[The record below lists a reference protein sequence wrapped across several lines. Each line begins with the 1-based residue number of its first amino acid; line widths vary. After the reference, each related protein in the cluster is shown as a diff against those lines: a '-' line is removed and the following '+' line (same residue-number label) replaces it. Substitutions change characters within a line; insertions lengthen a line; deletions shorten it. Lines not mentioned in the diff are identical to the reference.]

1 MSKKGRKSRSVFN
14 RITLTV
20 VLGLFILLVATMLL
34 TAAAVS
40 VIVSFGA
47 VENLWLYGIII
58 FAISVAIGTG
68 LSFAYSAV
76 MVKITRPY
84 VEGLQ
89 KIADCD
95 FSVRIQD
102 SPLLAGLGIAQN
114 FNDMAKKLESVETL
128 REGFISDF
136 SHEFKTPIV
145 SLSGFVA
152 LLQRPDVSDE
162 DKKEYLSVISEE
174 CGRLV
179 RLSDNVLTLSG
190 LEGRQVTLQSFVL
203 DEQLRRCMLMFE
215 KQCAEKGVE
224 MCADLPQ
231 ITVRSE
237 SKLLSQVW
245 VNLLSNA
252 VKFTPAGG
260 KVSVSARQERGV
272 VLVTISDTGCGM
284 DEEVRSRIFEKFYQ
298 ADSSR
303 ATQGN
308 GLGLAIVDKIAKL
321 LHLQVQVQSKRGEGS
336 SFTVVIPDKDETK

>member
-34 TAAAVS
+34 TVAAVS

-136 SHEFKTPIV
+136 SHDYRFDIRFRQKIQNRFSGRRRRKIMAARRALIRPFSCKRPCDDSAYEI
-145 SLSGFVA
+145 LSH
-152 LLQRPDVSDE
+152 Q
-162 DKKEYLSVISEE
+162 KLS
-174 CGRLV
+174 C
-179 RLSDNVLTLSG
+179 N
-190 LEGRQVTLQSFVL
+190 
-203 DEQLRRCMLMFE
+203 
-215 KQCAEKGVE
+215 
-224 MCADLPQ
+224 P
-231 ITVRSE
+231 
-237 SKLLSQVW
+237 
-245 VNLLSNA
+245 
-252 VKFTPAGG
+252 
-260 KVSVSARQERGV
+260 
-272 VLVTISDTGCGM
+272 TIP
-284 DEEVRSRIFEKFYQ
+284 VQ
-298 ADSSR
+298 
-303 ATQGN
+303 
-308 GLGLAIVDKIAKL
+308 L
-321 LHLQVQVQSKRGEGS
+321 LHRNHVLMRRNLKHAVRGS
-336 SFTVVIPDKDETK
+336 IDNQFSRFYVLPPVIPDDLHAGIRLVA

>member
-145 SLSGFVA
+145 SLSGFVS

-162 DKKEYLSVISEE
+162 DKKEYLAVISEE

-231 ITVRSE
+231 IMVRSE

-284 DEEVRSRIFEKFYQ
+284 DEEVRSRIFDKFYQ

-336 SFTVVIPDKDETK
+336 SFTVIIPDKDETK

>member
-145 SLSGFVA
+145 SLSGFVS

-162 DKKEYLSVISEE
+162 DKKEYLAVISEE

-190 LEGRQVTLQSFVL
+190 LEGRQVTLQSCVL

-231 ITVRSE
+231 IMVRSE

-284 DEEVRSRIFEKFYQ
+284 DEEVRSRIFDKFYQ

-336 SFTVVIPDKDETK
+336 SFTVIIPDKDETK

>member
-145 SLSGFVA
+145 SLSGFVS

-162 DKKEYLSVISEE
+162 DKKEYLAVISEE

-215 KQCAEKGVE
+215 RQCAEKGVE

-231 ITVRSE
+231 ITVLSE

-260 KVSVSARQERGV
+260 KVSVAARQERGV

-284 DEEVRSRIFEKFYQ
+284 DEEVRSRIFDKFYQ

-336 SFTVVIPDKDETK
+336 SFTVIIPDKDETK

>member
-34 TAAAVS
+34 TVAAVS

-145 SLSGFVA
+145 SLAGFVA

-162 DKKEYLSVISEE
+162 DKKEYLAVISEE

-215 KQCAEKGVE
+215 KQCAEKGVKL
-224 MCADLPQ
+224 CADLPQ

-284 DEEVRSRIFEKFYQ
+284 DEEVRSRIFDKFYQ

-336 SFTVVIPDKDETK
+336 SFTVIIPDKDETK

>member
-145 SLSGFVA
+145 SLSGFVS

-162 DKKEYLSVISEE
+162 DKKEYLAVISEE

-231 ITVRSE
+231 ITVCSE

-284 DEEVRSRIFEKFYQ
+284 DEEVRSRIFDKFYQ

-336 SFTVVIPDKDETK
+336 SFTVIIPDKDETK

>member
-102 SPLLAGLGIAQN
+102 SPLLAGLGTG
-114 FNDMAKKLESVETL
+114 SCTL
-128 REGFISDF
+128 CASSAILMRTIS
-136 SHEFKTPIV
+136 
-145 SLSGFVA
+145 
-152 LLQRPDVSDE
+152 
-162 DKKEYLSVISEE
+162 YLS
-174 CGRLV
+174 
-179 RLSDNVLTLSG
+179 
-190 LEGRQVTLQSFVL
+190 
-203 DEQLRRCMLMFE
+203 
-215 KQCAEKGVE
+215 A
-224 MCADLPQ
+224 P
-231 ITVRSE
+231 
-237 SKLLSQVW
+237 
-245 VNLLSNA
+245 
-252 VKFTPAGG
+252 
-260 KVSVSARQERGV
+260 
-272 VLVTISDTGCGM
+272 
-284 DEEVRSRIFEKFYQ
+284 
-298 ADSSR
+298 SS
-303 ATQGN
+303 
-308 GLGLAIVDKIAKL
+308 
-321 LHLQVQVQSKRGEGS
+321 
-336 SFTVVIPDKDETK
+336 

>member
-145 SLSGFVA
+145 SLSGFVS

-162 DKKEYLSVISEE
+162 DKKEYLAVISEE

-231 ITVRSE
+231 IAVRSE

-284 DEEVRSRIFEKFYQ
+284 DEEVRSRIFDKFYQ

-336 SFTVVIPDKDETK
+336 SFTVIIPDKDETK

>member
-162 DKKEYLSVISEE
+162 DKKEYLAVISEE

-215 KQCAEKGVE
+215 KQCAENGVE

-284 DEEVRSRIFEKFYQ
+284 NEEVRSRIFDKFYQ

-336 SFTVVIPDKDETK
+336 SFTVIIPDKDETK

>member
-1 MSKKGRKSRSVFN
+1 M
-14 RITLTV
+14 
-20 VLGLFILLVATMLL
+20 
-34 TAAAVS
+34 
-40 VIVSFGA
+40 
-47 VENLWLYGIII
+47 
-58 FAISVAIGTG
+58 
-68 LSFAYSAV
+68 
-76 MVKITRPY
+76 
-84 VEGLQ
+84 
-89 KIADCD
+89 
-95 FSVRIQD
+95 
-102 SPLLAGLGIAQN
+102 
-114 FNDMAKKLESVETL
+114 ETL

-145 SLSGFVA
+145 SLAGFVA

-162 DKKEYLSVISEE
+162 DKKEYLAVISEE

-284 DEEVRSRIFEKFYQ
+284 DEEVRSRIFDKFYQ